1 MVYYTNV
8 NEFHHYSGTGLSDA
22 MCLINSTSN
31 VLEHKW
37 QVSLLHK
44 GNTSKEFISPYEYVA
59 L

>member
-8 NEFHHYSGTGLSDA
+8 NEFHHYFGTGLSDA

-44 GNTSKEFISPYEYVA
+44 
-59 L
+59 